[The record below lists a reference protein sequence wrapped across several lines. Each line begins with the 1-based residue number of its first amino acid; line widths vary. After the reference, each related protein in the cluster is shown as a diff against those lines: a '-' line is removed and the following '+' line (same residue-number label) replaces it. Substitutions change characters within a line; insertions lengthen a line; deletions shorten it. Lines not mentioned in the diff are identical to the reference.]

1 MNHPD
6 STENK
11 LRIPSASQPSPSPT
25 VTSLPWW
32 LIAIVIVGSV
42 LMFAGACFAFLRPE
56 MLLSPGQPITE
67 GVRVYAGYLVSRNL
81 ALSLMLLAALA
92 LRARGALST
101 LMVLYAFIQLLDVGN
116 DALEGRLPIVPGIL
130 ILGVLFLIG
139 AARLSG
145 HPFWSPNAWRQ
156 AP

>member
-1 MNHPD
+1 MHNHD
-6 STENK
+6 LKENN
-11 LRIPSASQPSPSPT
+11 LRGPSALT
-25 VTSLPWW
+25 MVTPLPWW

-42 LMFAGACFAFLRPE
+42 LMIAGAGFALLRPE

-81 ALSLMLLAALA
+81 ALGLMLLAALV
-92 LRARGALST
+92 LRARGALGT
-101 LMVLYAFIQLLDVGN
+101 LMLLYAFVQLLDIGN
-116 DALEGRLPIVPGIL
+116 DAIEGRWGIVPAIA
-130 ILGVLFLIG
+130 ILGLLFLFG

-145 HPFWSPNAWRQ
+145 RSFWSATAWRQ